1 MGPADLSEILTD
13 LHKCKHRRIVVG
25 PGDDA
30 GVLRFKDIL
39 LVETIDV
46 ITPIVDDPYTFGAI
60 CAANSVSDVYA
71 MGGTPL
77 SALAVLGFS
86 SCDFGASVIKRLL
99 KGCIDKLEEAGAC
112 LIGGHSIEDKELK
125 FGLAVTGVVDSK
137 TILKVAGAS
146 PGDILVLTKPLGT
159 GILTSAAKRGKV
171 KNAALNKVI
180 TSMLQ
185 LNKTASKA
193 AVLSGSRAAT
203 DVTGFGLLG
212 HGLNIAKSSAADLVI
227 FYDKVPVMNGTIKF
241 AAEGIVPKGARRN
254 FDFCSKEV
262 IFTKNISQDERLI
275 LSDPQTSGGLLIALP
290 PKGLKKFERIAKK
303 ENMPYWIIGKVIKG
317 EGKIIVK

>member
-1 MGPADLSEILTD
+1 
-13 LHKCKHRRIVVG
+13 V
-25 PGDDA
+25 
-30 GVLRFKDIL
+30 RFRGCL

-60 CAANSVSDVYA
+60 CAANAVSDVYA

-77 SALAVLGFS
+77 SALAILGFS
-86 SCDFGASVIKRLL
+86 SCDYGPPVIKILL

-125 FGLAVTGVVDSK
+125 FGLAVTGVVDKK

-146 PGDILVLTKPLGT
+146 PGEILVLTKPLGT
-159 GILTSAAKRGKV
+159 GIMTSAAKRGKV
-171 KNAALNKVI
+171 KKKTLQIAI

-185 LNKTASKA
+185 LNKAAAKA
-193 AVLSGSRAAT
+193 AVASGARSAT

-212 HGLNIAKSSAADLVI
+212 HGLNIAQSSKVNLTI
-227 FYDKVPVMNGTIKF
+227 FYDEVPVMDGVKKF
-241 AAEGIVPKGARRN
+241 AEAGVAPKGAQRN
-254 FDFCSKEV
+254 LDFCMKDVTFSGS
-262 IFTKNISQDERLI
+262 ISRGEQLV

-290 PKGLKKFERIAKK
+290 PGGVKKFQRLAKK
-303 ENMPYWIIGKVIKG
+303 NGIPYWIIGEVTRGK
-317 EGKIIVK
+317 GKIMVQ